1 MTRNHSDTREFEYNV
16 ARDLLGWMPG
26 ALAATAR
33 LANPPEPDIVVPNAS
48 IGIEVTKL
56 HPGGEPARKW
66 EGTQDAILKLAAR
79 LHGDAG
85 RPPVE
90 VIVCWSAWMDPAAV
104 RKQSVARE
112 LTDFVF
118 RNLPSVN
125 QCLEFTIL
133 SGDGPKIPHAIESL
147 SIRRFAYEGTVGD
160 TNHWHAPRGAFLPTI
175 GRDVIQA
182 RLDAKEKRVVR
193 WNARYEQLWLLLAFG
208 REGPSSWGLMRD
220 DWGTHRF
227 RSSAARAFV
236 IGMPNEVAELALAR
250 VG

>member
-1 MTRNHSDTREFEYNV
+1 MDAGRASGHGE
-16 ARDLLGWMPG
+16 
-26 ALAATAR
+26 
-33 LANPPEPDIVVPNAS
+33 LANPPDPDIVVPNAS

-66 EGTQDAILKLAAR
+66 EGTQDAILELAAS
-79 LHGDAG
+79 LHRDAG

-90 VIVCWSAWMDPAAV
+90 VIVRWSAWTDLAAV

-112 LTDFVF
+112 LAGFVF
-118 RNLPSVN
+118 MNLPSVN
-125 QCLEFTIL
+125 QFLEFTML
-133 SGDGPKIPHAIESL
+133 AADAPKIPHAIDSL
-147 SIRRFAYEGTVGD
+147 TIRRFAYEGTVGD

-236 IGMPNEVAELALAR
+236 IGMPDEVAELALAR